1 MRDEEIL
8 SKIRSLDEKLATLEY
23 HVSRL
28 EGDLHRLKNEQ
39 ASQRRW

>member
-8 SKIRSLDEKLATLEY
+8 SRIRLLYEKISTLEY

-28 EGDLHRLKNEQ
+28 ESELRTLKDEQ
-39 ASQRRW
+39 AAQRRW